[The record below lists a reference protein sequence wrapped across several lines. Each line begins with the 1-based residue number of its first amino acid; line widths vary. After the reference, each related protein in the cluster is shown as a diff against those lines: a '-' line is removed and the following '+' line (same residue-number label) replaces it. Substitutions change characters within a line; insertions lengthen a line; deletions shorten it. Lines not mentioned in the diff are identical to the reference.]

1 MGIDINMGCPLPFS
15 VSGGMGS
22 ALLQNSDTAAD
33 IVRTLRQHVNLQVT
47 CKIRLLD
54 EEAQTI
60 QLVKKLES
68 AGAHA
73 IAVHL
78 RHVSE
83 RPDDPAHH
91 DKLKAIV
98 DAVDIPV
105 LANGDIPSK
114 KDGVELMNAT
124 GACGILFARTV
135 RFLDISNQQLRGV

>member
-33 IVRTLRQHVNLQVT
+33 IVRTLRENVSIQVT
-47 CKIRLLD
+47 CKIRLLE
-54 EEAQTI
+54 EEAETI

-73 IAVHL
+73 IAVHM
-78 RHVSE
+78 RYVSE
-83 RPDDPAHH
+83 RPNDPAHH

-105 LANGDIPSK
+105 LANGDIPTREK
-114 KDGVELMNAT
+114 GVELMNAT
-124 GACGILFARTV
+124 GAAGILFARTV
-135 RFLDISNQQLRGV
+135 SYSAPD